1 MELGVT
7 FNGRAPLADILPVA
21 QAAEKKGF
29 KYAWV
34 AEHLGYFDAFALAGG
49 LLEGTQTLNVGAGV
63 LSPYVRHPITIAM
76 GAATLANRFK
86 SRVAISL
93 GTGNPDDLHPLNIE
107 MKLPIGV
114 CGEALDL
121 VRGWLTEGCPSFSG
135 EHFFNEGQPLHVKP
149 DVFVPL
155 YLAAVRDG
163 MLGLGGRK
171 ADGLS
176 LSAAASPDYVRHA
189 VTLARTA
196 AADAG
201 RDSAN
206 LSVACNVILAL
217 APSKKEGLRR
227 AKLELARILLGGH
240 DYLFQYQPAQVEKEA
255 VRQAARNGAAD
266 DLNHAMP
273 DEAAD
278 ALAVCGTPADVKA
291 ALARYAD
298 AGVTLALLR
307 LAGTVEQQ
315 LQSLSQL

>member
-7 FNGRAPLADILPVA
+7 FNGRTPLAGILPVA
-21 QAAEKKGF
+21 RAAEKKGF
-29 KYAWV
+29 RYAWV

-49 LLEGTQTLNVGAGV
+49 LLDGTQTINVGAGV

-76 GAATLANRFK
+76 GASTLANRFGP
-86 SRVAISL
+86 RVAISL
-93 GTGNPDDLHPLNIE
+93 GTGNPDDLEPLNIAI
-107 MKLPIGV
+107 KQPIGV
-114 CGEALDL
+114 CDEALDL
-121 VRGWLTEGCPSFSG
+121 VRGWLTDGRPILDG
-135 EHFFNEGQPLHVKP
+135 KHFTNKGQRLHVKP
-149 DVFVPL
+149 HFVIPL

-189 VTLARTA
+189 VKVARA
-196 AADAG
+196 AASGAG
-201 RDSAN
+201 KEGSG
-206 LSVACNVILAL
+206 LFVACNIILAL

-240 DYLFQYQPAQVEKEA
+240 DYLFQYQPAHVDKEA
-255 VRQAARNGAAD
+255 VRDAVQKGAD
-266 DLNHAMP
+266 ELDRAMP

-291 ALARYAD
+291 ALARYTD
-298 AGVTLALLR
+298 AGLTLALLR
-307 LAGTVEQQ
+307 LAGTVEEQ